1 MDKLYDDLEI
11 EDSKECN
18 IRHTL
23 ENRIRFIL
31 GAEIIKHDK
40 KYNQGET
47 FQGEYGEVEVKTF
60 FVQLDSIDKFLYKLN
75 DLYIQIFHLIDID
88 FVSYEK
94 YEEYEVAQI
103 TCGWEKCPAIQ
114 Q

>member
-18 IRHTL
+18 IHHTL

-40 KYNQGET
+40 KYIQGET
-47 FQGEYGEVEVKTF
+47 FQGKYGEVDVKTF

-75 DLYIQIFHLIDID
+75 DLYIQIFHLIDVE

-94 YEEYEVAQI
+94 YEDYEVAQI
-103 TCGWEKCPAIQ
+103 TCGWEKCPALQ